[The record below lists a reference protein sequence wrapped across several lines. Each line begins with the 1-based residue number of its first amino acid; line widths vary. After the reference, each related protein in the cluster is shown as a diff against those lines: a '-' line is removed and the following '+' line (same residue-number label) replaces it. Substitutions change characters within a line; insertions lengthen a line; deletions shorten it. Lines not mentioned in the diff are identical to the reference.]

1 MYVRQVQQNLLTLE
15 SQLMMTGLP
24 VNDPCISFWQQTTRS
39 YPYLNHNDEA
49 FVPGTAKYVI
59 IGSGISGALAAFK
72 LVEGGVTGSDIVILE
87 AREAASGASSRNA
100 GHIRPDAFRGFTVY
114 KSFHGEEQALKII
127 ANERTVFLAV
137 DDFVKKHSVPFD
149 FVPTTTFDVC
159 LTQDF
164 ADHNAKSFEAYRSA
178 GGDVSHIKFYPAE
191 EAQKKTGVPQA
202 LCAYEWPAGSGHPA
216 KLAQWLLTECV
227 GRGVLFLTHCP
238 ATSVTQ
244 SPSSAEQILWDVKT
258 PRGTVTAPTI
268 IHCTNAFAPHLLPQL
283 SSLVTPERAQAHAFV
298 PPAALTGSKVLQ
310 STISLRRGLRWF
322 YSVNQRRS
330 DGVIILGSASA
341 SPKVSQAAYVERQT
355 ADDSQF
361 SAEIRDD
368 AVANFQDCQP
378 ACRPENLRHGEGLQH
393 TWTGIIGMTPD
404 LVPFIGRVDGSPGQW
419 VCAGF
424 NGHGMARILTCA
436 SGLAKMILGGTWRD
450 TELPECF
457 EMTSER
463 LERLREQQR
472 KQSSKI

>member
-1 MYVRQVQQNLLTLE
+1 
-15 SQLMMTGLP
+15 MMTGLP
-24 VNDPCISFWQQTTRS
+24 VTNACISFWQQTTRS
-39 YPYLNHNDEA
+39 YPYLNYNDEA
-49 FVPGTAKYVI
+49 LVPRTAKYVI
-59 IGSGISGALAAFK
+59 VGSGISGALTAFK

-87 AREAASGASSRNA
+87 AREAAGGASSRNA

-114 KSFHGEEQALKII
+114 KSLHGEEQALKII

-137 DDFVKKHSVPFD
+137 DNFVKKHNVPFD

-159 LTQDF
+159 LTQEF
-164 ADHNAKSFEAYRSA
+164 ADHNAKSFEAYQSA
-178 GGDVSHIKFYPAE
+178 GGDVSHIKFYPAA
-191 EAQKKTGVPQA
+191 EAREKTGVPQA

-216 KLAQWLLTECV
+216 KLAQWLLTQCI
-227 GRGVLFLTHCP
+227 GKGVQFLTHCP
-238 ATSVTQ
+238 AISVT
-244 SPSSAEQILWDVKT
+244 PSSSGAEQILWDVNT
-258 PRGTVTAPTI
+258 PRGTVTTPTV

-322 YSVNQRRS
+322 YSVNQRHS
-330 DGVIILGSASA
+330 DGIIILGSASA
-341 SPKVSQAAYVERQT
+341 SPKVSQAAYAERQT
-355 ADDSQF
+355 ADDSEF

-368 AVANFQDCQP
+368 AVANFQDCLP
-378 ACRPENLRHGEGLQH
+378 ECRPEKLRHGEGLQH

-404 LVPFIGRVDGSPGQW
+404 MVPFIGRVDGSPGQW

-424 NGHGMARILTCA
+424 NGHGMARIFTCA

-463 LERLREQQR
+463 LGRLREQQR
-472 KQSSKI
+472 EQASKIRE